1 LEKTG
6 ISTILGSIIFL
17 SVITWGWAFFQVLRK
32 KTEKAKLPPR
42 EDIYWKSIRWH
53 FLITSTAIFFSYIN
67 RISIFGEINLNLEI
81 CALAFAFLVLNHLC
95 IEPLEWKYASPEHKR
110 KIGHYCPHTA
120 KELFLFFHVTLVTAL
135 SEEIIYRAVLWG
147 LFYQLTGSY
156 WIAGIISAVL
166 FSISHIGWGLTA
178 VGSTFWVGIGLQ
190 FLVFISGGLYVS
202 IAVHFI
208 HNLINGIIY
217 GRLTKETPEEH
228 ALSVSEELIKFSCQE

>member
-1 LEKTG
+1 MEKTG

-120 KELFLFFHVTLVTAL
+120 KELFLFFH
-135 SEEIIYRAVLWG
+135 
-147 LFYQLTGSY
+147 Y